1 MLATKPPRPL
11 CDHPEPACF
20 LADCSLYLSCG
31 LRFRMKIF
39 GRYLAVSCL
48 LWLSGCVQPQQVDLI
63 EREQRRIRGETGN
76 VQSEIESMRA
86 SLADTRA
93 TLQQQQRELSALK
106 ERVEETRYQMGRQL
120 GQSSREGDQRVKD
133 MEGRVVKLADALKS
147 QEAALKARDD
157 EIKQLRDAMETTQK
171 AVAEPA
177 SGQALSEAAI
187 GESEPV
193 RRDYEAAWR
202 TLEKKDY
209 KLAIGRFKEFLKK
222 HAKSK
227 LAANAQYWL
236 GECHYALREFDQAI
250 IEFDA
255 VRRKYPQGDKVPA
268 ALLKQGYAFAE
279 LGEKVNARLILQEV
293 VEKYPQSSEAA
304 KAKIKLK
311 ALES

>member
-1 MLATKPPRPL
+1 
-11 CDHPEPACF
+11 
-20 LADCSLYLSCG
+20 
-31 LRFRMKIF
+31 MKVV
-39 GRYLAVSCL
+39 GRYLAVPLL
-48 LWLSGCVQPQQVDLI
+48 LWIWGCVQPQQVDLI
-63 EREQRRIRGETGN
+63 EREQRRLRGENTT
-76 VQSEIESMRA
+76 VQSELGTLRSDIDSIRS

-93 TLQQQQRELSALK
+93 TVQQQQRELSALK

-133 MEGRVVKLADALKS
+133 MEGRVAKMADALKA
-147 QEAALKARDD
+147 QEAALKTRDD
-157 EIKQLRDAMETTQK
+157 EIKQLRDTVEATQK

-177 SGQALSEAAI
+177 AGAVPETAA

-202 TLEKKDY
+202 SLERKDY

-227 LAANAQYWL
+227 LAVNAQYWL

-255 VRRKYPQGDKVPA
+255 VRRKYPQGEKVPA

-304 KAKIKLK
+304 KAKLKLK

>member
-1 MLATKPPRPL
+1 MKIVGR
-11 CDHPEPACF
+11 F
-20 LADCSLYLSCG
+20 LA
-31 LRFRMKIF
+31 
-39 GRYLAVSCL
+39 ASCL

-63 EREQRRIRGETGN
+63 EREQRRLRSENTT
-76 VQSEIESMRA
+76 VQSDVGTIRSDIDAMRS

-93 TLQQQQRELSALK
+93 TVQQQQRELSALK

-133 MEGRVVKLADALKS
+133 LDGRVAKMADALKV

-157 EIKQLRDAMETTQK
+157 ELKQLRDTIQTTQK
-171 AVAEPA
+171 ALAELPP
-177 SGQALSEAAI
+177 SEAAPQVVV

-202 TLEKKDY
+202 ALEKKDY
-209 KLAIGRFKEFLKK
+209 KLAVGRFKEFLKK
-222 HAKSK
+222 HAKSR
-227 LAANAQYWL
+227 LAVNAQYWL

-304 KAKIKLK
+304 KAKLKLK

>member
-1 MLATKPPRPL
+1 
-11 CDHPEPACF
+11 
-20 LADCSLYLSCG
+20 
-31 LRFRMKIF
+31 MKIF
-39 GRYLAVSCL
+39 RRYLAVSCL

-63 EREQRRIRGETGN
+63 EREQRRLRSDSTT
-76 VQSEIESMRA
+76 VQSDVGSMRSDIDA
-86 SLADTRA
+86 TRSSLADTRA
-93 TLQQQQRELSALK
+93 TQQQQQRELSALK

-133 MEGRVVKLADALKS
+133 LEGRVAKMAD
-147 QEAALKARDD
+147 ALKARDD
-157 EIKQLRDAMETTQK
+157 EVKQLRDTMETTQK
-171 AVAEPA
+171 ALAEPA
-177 SGQALSEAAI
+177 SGQAMSEAAI

-227 LAANAQYWL
+227 LAVNAQYWL

-304 KAKIKLK
+304 KAKLKLK

>member
-1 MLATKPPRPL
+1 
-11 CDHPEPACF
+11 
-20 LADCSLYLSCG
+20 
-31 LRFRMKIF
+31 MKIV
-39 GRYLAVSCL
+39 GIYLAASCL

-63 EREQRRIRGETGN
+63 EREQRRLRSENTA
-76 VQSEIESMRA
+76 VQSEIGPLRSDIDAMRA

-93 TLQQQQRELSALK
+93 TQQQQQRELSALK
-106 ERVEETRYQMGRQL
+106 ERVEETRFQMGRQL
-120 GQSSREGDQRVKD
+120 GQSSREGDQRIKD
-133 MEGRVVKLADALKS
+133 LEGRVAKLSDALKT
-147 QEAALKARDD
+147 QEAMLKARDD
-157 EIKQLRDAMETTQK
+157 ELKQLRDTVQTTQK
-171 AVAEPA
+171 ALAEVPP
-177 SGQALSEAAI
+177 SEAAPEVMVV
-187 GESEPV
+187 ESEPV

-202 TLEKKDY
+202 ALEKKDY
-209 KLAIGRFKEFLKK
+209 KLAVGRFKEFLKK

-304 KAKIKLK
+304 KAKLKLK

>member
-1 MLATKPPRPL
+1 
-11 CDHPEPACF
+11 
-20 LADCSLYLSCG
+20 
-31 LRFRMKIF
+31 
-39 GRYLAVSCL
+39 
-48 LWLSGCVQPQQVDLI
+48 
-63 EREQRRIRGETGN
+63 
-76 VQSEIESMRA
+76 
-86 SLADTRA
+86 
-93 TLQQQQRELSALK
+93 
-106 ERVEETRYQMGRQL
+106 
-120 GQSSREGDQRVKD
+120 
-133 MEGRVVKLADALKS
+133 
-147 QEAALKARDD
+147 
-157 EIKQLRDAMETTQK
+157 METTQK
-171 AVAEPA
+171 ALAEPA
-177 SGQALSEAAI
+177 SGQAMSEAAI

-227 LAANAQYWL
+227 LAVNAQYWL

-304 KAKIKLK
+304 KAKLKLK
-311 ALES
+311 VLES

>member
-1 MLATKPPRPL
+1 
-11 CDHPEPACF
+11 
-20 LADCSLYLSCG
+20 
-31 LRFRMKIF
+31 MKMF
-39 GRYLAVSCL
+39 GRTLAVSCL

-63 EREQRRIRGETGN
+63 EREQRRLRSENTT
-76 VQSEIESMRA
+76 VQSDVGTLRSDIDAMRS

-133 MEGRVVKLADALKS
+133 LEGRVAKMAD
-147 QEAALKARDD
+147 ALKARDD
-157 EIKQLRDAMETTQK
+157 EVKQLRDTMETTQK
-171 AVAEPA
+171 ALAEPA
-177 SGQALSEAAI
+177 SGQAMSEAAI

-227 LAANAQYWL
+227 LAVNAQYWL
-236 GECHYALREFDQAI
+236 GECHYALREFDQSI

-304 KAKIKLK
+304 KAKLKLK

>member
-1 MLATKPPRPL
+1 
-11 CDHPEPACF
+11 
-20 LADCSLYLSCG
+20 
-31 LRFRMKIF
+31 MKIV
-39 GRYLAVSCL
+39 GRYLAIPWLV
-48 LWLSGCVQPQQVDLI
+48 WLSACVQPQQVDLI
-63 EREQRRIRGETGN
+63 EREQRRLRSESTT
-76 VQSEIESMRA
+76 VQSDVGTLRSDIDAMRS

-93 TLQQQQRELSALK
+93 NVQQLQREFSALK
-106 ERVEETRYQMGRQL
+106 ERVEETRFQMGRQL
-120 GQSSREGDQRVKD
+120 GQSSREGDQRIKD
-133 MEGRVVKLADALKS
+133 LEGRVAKLGDALKT
-147 QEAALKARDD
+147 QEATLKARDD
-157 EIKQLRDAMETTQK
+157 ELKQLRETIQTTQK
-171 AVAEPA
+171 ALAELPP
-177 SGQALSEAAI
+177 SEAAPEVVV

-193 RRDYEAAWR
+193 RRDYEAAR
-202 TLEKKDY
+202 RALEKKDY
-209 KLAIGRFKEFLKK
+209 KLAVGRFKDFLKK

-227 LAANAQYWL
+227 LAVNAQYWL

-304 KAKIKLK
+304 KAKLKLK

>member
-1 MLATKPPRPL
+1 
-11 CDHPEPACF
+11 
-20 LADCSLYLSCG
+20 
-31 LRFRMKIF
+31 MKIA
-39 GRYLAVSCL
+39 GRYLAIPCL
-48 LWLSGCVQPQQVDLI
+48 LWLSACVQPQQVDLI

-76 VQSEIESMRA
+76 VLSEIESMRA

-93 TLQQQQRELSALK
+93 TVQQQQRELSALK

-133 MEGRVVKLADALKS
+133 LEGRVAKMGDALKA

-157 EIKQLRDAMETTQK
+157 EVKQLRDTMETTQK
-171 AVAEPA
+171 ALADPA
-177 SGQALSEAAI
+177 SGQARSEAAI

-227 LAANAQYWL
+227 LAVNAQYWL

-250 IEFDA
+250 IEFDT

-304 KAKIKLK
+304 KAKLKLK

>member
-1 MLATKPPRPL
+1 MKIVGR
-11 CDHPEPACF
+11 F
-20 LADCSLYLSCG
+20 LA
-31 LRFRMKIF
+31 
-39 GRYLAVSCL
+39 ASCL

-63 EREQRRIRGETGN
+63 EREQRRLRSENTA
-76 VQSEIESMRA
+76 VQSEIGPLRSDIDAMRA

-93 TLQQQQRELSALK
+93 TQQQQQRELSALK
-106 ERVEETRYQMGRQL
+106 ERVEETRFQMGRQL
-120 GQSSREGDQRVKD
+120 GQSSREGDQRIKD
-133 MEGRVVKLADALKS
+133 LEGRVAKLGDALKA
-147 QEAALKARDD
+147 QEATLKARDD
-157 EIKQLRDAMETTQK
+157 DLKQLRDTVQTTQK
-171 AVAEPA
+171 ALAEVPP
-177 SGQALSEAAI
+177 SDAAPEVMVV
-187 GESEPV
+187 ESEPV

-202 TLEKKDY
+202 ALEKKDY
-209 KLAIGRFKEFLKK
+209 KLAVGRFKEFLKK

-268 ALLKQGYAFAE
+268 ALLKQGYSFAE

-304 KAKIKLK
+304 KAKLKLK